1 MSYKIDQPMTA
12 HSFSGSRAAR
22 MLSEGLKRVSLE
34 RGLSL
39 RSIAKQ
45 LGYKQATVLSH
56 MANGRVPI
64 PLERAPEIARAVG
77 LSDVEFFVASVEQRS
92 HEAAYLLASARG
104 EHRNESYG
112 LAYELKLISGKTIEE
127 LNDEQKSVLREV
139 VADPTPSRR
148 WLSVAE
154 LPTVIMLRNLRPELA
169 TDGLPPADHARL
181 EATLRR

>member
-22 MLSEGLKRVSLE
+22 MLSEGLKRISLE
-34 RGLSL
+34 RGVSL

-56 MANGRVPI
+56 MANGRVAI

-77 LSDVEFFVASVEQRS
+77 LSEVEFFIASVEQRS
-92 HEAAYLLASARG
+92 AEAQDLLASARG

-112 LAYELKLISGKTIEE
+112 LAYDLNLIAGHSIDQ
-127 LNDEQKSVLREV
+127 LNEEQKMVLREV
-139 VADPTPSRR
+139 VADPKPTRR
-148 WLSVAE
+148 WLSLVE
-154 LPTVIMLRNLRPELA
+154 LPAVMFLRELRPEMA
-169 TDGLPPADHARL
+169 RSGLSAIDRGNIEIAL
-181 EATLRR
+181 ST